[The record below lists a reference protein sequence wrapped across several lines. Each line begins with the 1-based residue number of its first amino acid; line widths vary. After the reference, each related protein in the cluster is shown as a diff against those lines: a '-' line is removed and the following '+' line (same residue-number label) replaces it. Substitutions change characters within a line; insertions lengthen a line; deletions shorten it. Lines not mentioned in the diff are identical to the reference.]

1 MCQPNTNS
9 FFDINWVFLWKFQPD
24 WPTLRGVL
32 GWSGILWLPR
42 QLHSL
47 NLHFGLDMNF
57 SKNKLLKFI
66 SGATPVGNNMV
77 FNLESTLI
85 ENISAFPYTAI
96 CDCIFAFLDHIWH
109 IRHHWYIR
117 CNPKTY
123 AIRFSVW
130 QAIFGPKFQTYRPTF
145 GTGFGLIYIYFWLF
159 LQQYLGEIFSVQR
172 CNAPNAPK
180 ISILIFRICIKLN
193 LGFILAILWYFWHYT
208 SEGSWGPPTPRKLK
222 F

>member
-1 MCQPNTNS
+1 MHKIKFGLHIGNIMIFLTLHIWGGHGAPPHPENSNSKSDPRVCQPNTNS
-9 FFDINWVFLWKFQPD
+9 ILWYKLSFLWKFQPD

-47 NLHFGLDMNF
+47 NLHFGLDTNF

-96 CDCIFAFLDHIWH
+96 CDCIFRLPGPHMTH
-109 IRHHWYIR
+109 
-117 CNPKTY
+117 KTPLVY
-123 AIRFSVW
+123 
-130 QAIFGPKFQTYRPTF
+130 QM
-145 GTGFGLIYIYFWLF
+145 
-159 LQQYLGEIFSVQR
+159 
-172 CNAPNAPK
+172 
-180 ISILIFRICIKLN
+180 
-193 LGFILAILWYFWHYT
+193 
-208 SEGSWGPPTPRKLK
+208 
-222 F
+222 